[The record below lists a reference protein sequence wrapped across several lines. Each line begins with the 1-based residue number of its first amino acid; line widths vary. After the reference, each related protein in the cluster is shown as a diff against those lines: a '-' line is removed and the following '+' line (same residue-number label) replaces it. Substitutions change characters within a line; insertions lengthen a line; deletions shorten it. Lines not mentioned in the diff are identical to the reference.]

1 MLVLERNKLVT
12 VQVFDKALE
21 LVAPGAALAT
31 TGNGTGVLL
40 YPRTFPTADW
50 VIYASGVVATGT
62 YVLALQVSDVVGGT
76 YTTIAQVTWP
86 PALAS
91 GELHVPI
98 NGQMAG
104 FFDTDSKFLR
114 VSWTI
119 GGTTPGIVLGSFI
132 GKAANNAGLAVDVGD
147 IVTVS

>member
-1 MLVLERNKLVT
+1 VT

-21 LVAPGAALAT
+21 LVAPGAALAA
-31 TGNGTGVLL
+31 TGSSTGVLL
-40 YPRTFPTADW
+40 YPRMFPTADW

-86 PALAS
+86 PTMAA
-91 GELHVPI
+91 GRLHVPI
-98 NGQMAG
+98 NGQMSG
-104 FFDTDSKFLR
+104 FFDTDSKY
-114 VSWTI
+114 VKVAWTI

-132 GKAANNAGLAVDVGD
+132 SLAANNAGLAVDVGD